1 MNKQLLSSV
10 LIVLLS
16 TQFQMSAQA
25 QVTLQPAPVQGSIP
39 SLGGPLPV
47 KGIPINTHRLDRLSA
62 SWVEDQYRIY
72 SRTVVNLNK
81 VLVRPNPSGADRSLA
96 LSLFNQQ
103 ALTFAFLENLGGRG
117 FAPQGTALR
126 LLTEQG
132 ISLESWQEQVRQLS
146 RFLSEQGH
154 NQGWI
159 IWEYNLLTRR
169 ASLYPARD
177 ETDLKAASLPLMVLR
192 LSRSPGFGL
201 DDTADYLERLFANL
215 NWEAANSRLSAIG
228 VR

>member
-1 MNKQLLSSV
+1 MTKRLLSSV
-10 LIVLLS
+10 VMVLLS
-16 TQFQMSAQA
+16 AQHQTPAQA
-25 QVTLQPAPVQGSIP
+25 QITLQPAPVQGSIP

-47 KGIPINTHRLDRLSA
+47 KGIPINSNRLEQLSA
-62 SWVEDQYRIY
+62 NWVEDQYRLY
-72 SRTVVNLNK
+72 SRTIVNLNK
-81 VLVRPNPSGADRSLA
+81 ILVRPNPSGADRSLA

-132 ISLESWQEQVRQLS
+132 ISLESWQEQVRQLA
-146 RFLSEQGH
+146 RFLSEQGQ

-177 ETDLKAASLPLMVLR
+177 ETDLKVASLPLMVLSLNR
-192 LSRSPGFGL
+192 APGQGL
-201 DDTADYLERLFANL
+201 DDTADYIERLFVNL
-215 NWEAANSRLSAIG
+215 NWEVANLRLSAIG